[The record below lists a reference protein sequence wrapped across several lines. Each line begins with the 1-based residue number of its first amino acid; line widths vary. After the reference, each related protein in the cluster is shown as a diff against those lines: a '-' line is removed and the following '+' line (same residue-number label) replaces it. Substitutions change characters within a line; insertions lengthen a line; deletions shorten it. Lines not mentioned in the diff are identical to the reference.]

1 MEDTKPLRYET
12 FTAILF
18 LGKSP
23 RTLNFHI
30 WKSRAFDVFV
40 FVPSEFVI
48 FTWSLSIRS
57 SVTIVF
63 IDFFIIKSWVFASV
77 WFSVTVLLFH
87 FTILLN
93 LYLSEGLKSLKL
105 LEIYSIV

>member
-48 FTWSLSIRS
+48 FTWLLSIHL
-57 SVTIVF
+57 SVTVF

-77 WFSVTVLLFH
+77 RFSVTVLLFH
-87 FTILLN
+87 
-93 LYLSEGLKSLKL
+93 SL
-105 LEIYSIV
+105 